1 MEKRQFGKTDMQVTV
16 LGFGGAE
23 IGFEK
28 AAPRRS
34 PGCSTTRSTPGST

>member
-1 MEKRQFGKTDMQVTV
+1 MELRQYGKTDMQVSV

-28 AAPRRS
+28 ATPEVVSRLLGAAS
-34 PGCSTTRSTPGST
+34 MPG